1 MLGSKILDTLKLGH
15 DDVLLWHVQTL
26 DGRKWIQNQKKY
38 LKKRCSV
45 CDSSYRTSCMQ
56 VLRGTSCVTRSPVL
70 VLCCVSGGVRGHW
83 GVKGEKGHRSTE
95 LKLWL
100 TARCYNYT
108 PTHKPG
114 FLLNTFIILCSFP
127 LLTVVR
133 QSQLNPPLTCFARA
147 GVVANTVSAGKPN
160 RTWHSTPSPGLMM
173 SWCHKYPARV
183 ELQSHF
189 PPHTCQ
195 CLVCVCVQ
203 ISDIFQR
210 LSSDRACF

>member
-15 DDVLLWHVQTL
+15 DDVFLWHVQTVN
-26 DGRKWIQNQKKY
+26 GRKLIQNQKKY
-38 LKKRCSV
+38 LKKKVQCVWFIIQDVVYEGVERYVMCHKEPSV
-45 CDSSYRTSCMQ
+45 S
-56 VLRGTSCVTRSPVL
+56 V
-70 VLCCVSGGVRGHW
+70 VLCVGGVRGHW